1 VDLTVDLSGRSDRA
15 SALYRALLDAVRSGR
30 LRAGDRLPPTR
41 ALARDLGIARNTV
54 ATAYERLTAE
64 GYLEARVGA
73 GTFVSDVVTRPSGAG
88 RKGVLRP
95 RRSWQWEPS
104 PVSGGQ
110 PVPRYDF
117 RVGIPDAALFPFD
130 SWRRML
136 ASEWRLG
143 GDTPGTYADP
153 AGPLRLRGA
162 IARYLAYSRGVTADP
177 DDVIAT
183 QGTQQA
189 LDLIARVLLE
199 PGDLVAVE
207 DPGYPFARDV
217 FALAGARV
225 VPVPVDD
232 EGLVVSR
239 LPARTRLVFTT
250 PSHQFPLGPPMSL
263 ARRQALLEYAAT
275 HDTAIIED
283 DYDSEFR
290 FVERPLDTLHR
301 LDAAGRVIYVGTFS
315 KSLLPSL
322 RAGYLVA
329 PPSLRSALR
338 AARQLADS
346 HGSTPT
352 QAALARFIEEGL
364 LARHIRKAAK
374 VYAARRALLTDAI
387 GEHLGLRPI
396 PSAAGLHLAVFLD
409 DGIGIA
415 ARAAEEGIAVD
426 SVASYTAGEGGRDG
440 LVFGYGAV
448 VTETIE
454 PGLRRLAR
462 LSGRVS

>member
-1 VDLTVDLSGRSDRA
+1 VDLTVDLSGRGDRA
-15 SALYRALLDAVRSGR
+15 SALYRALLDAVQTGR
-30 LRAGDRLPPTR
+30 LQAGDRLPPTR

-64 GYLEARVGA
+64 GYFEARVGA
-73 GTFVSDVVTRPSGAG
+73 GTFVSQVVTRPSGA
-88 RKGVLRP
+88 RRQAALRP
-95 RRSWQWEPS
+95 RRSWRWEPYL
-104 PVSGGQ
+104 VSSQQ
-110 PVPRYDF
+110 PVPPFDF
-117 RVGIPDAALFPFD
+117 RVGIPDAGLFPFD

-143 GDTPGTYADP
+143 AGGPGSYAEP
-153 AGPLRLRGA
+153 AGPLRLRTA
-162 IARYLAYSRGVTADP
+162 ITRYLAYSRGVAADP

-183 QGTQQA
+183 HGTQQA
-189 LDLIARVLLE
+189 LDLIARVLVE

-232 EGLVVSR
+232 EGLVVDQ
-239 LPARTRLVFTT
+239 LPAKTRLVFTT
-250 PSHQFPLGPPMSL
+250 PSHQFPLGRPMSL
-263 ARRQALLEYAAT
+263 ARRQALLEYAAA

-329 PPSLRSALR
+329 PPSLRHALR
-338 AARQLADS
+338 AARQLTDS
-346 HGSTPT
+346 HGSTPS

-374 VYAARRALLTDAI
+374 VYAARRTLLTDAI
-387 GEHLGLRPI
+387 GKHLGLTPI
-396 PSAAGLHLAVFLD
+396 PSAAGLHLALFLD
-409 DGIGIA
+409 EGAEIA
-415 ARAAEEGIAVD
+415 ARAAEIGIAVD
-426 SVASYTAGEGGRDG
+426 SVASYTAGELVRDG
-440 LVFGYGAV
+440 LVFGYGAA
-448 VTETIE
+448 VTESIE
-454 PGLRRLAR
+454 PGIRKLAR
-462 LSGRVS
+462 LLDS